1 MLNFFKRDKD
11 KKTEKLE
18 EVVENKNIEQAVEA
32 PANEKK
38 KKQSLFSRLK
48 SGLTK
53 TRDGFI
59 NQVSSLFSSYTR
71 IDEELFEELEE
82 ILIQADVGVQTT
94 MQLVEELEERVDEE
108 GI

>member
-38 KKQSLFSRLK
+38 K
-48 SGLTK
+48 
-53 TRDGFI
+53 
-59 NQVSSLFSSYTR
+59 N
-71 IDEELFEELEE
+71 
-82 ILIQADVGVQTT
+82 
-94 MQLVEELEERVDEE
+94 RVF
-108 GI
+108 